1 MNHST
6 YRLKGQES

>member
-6 YRLKGQES
+6 YLG